1 NQLCLCLR
9 DTSITFGHPLKCLE
23 DFAFEWMVIMLTH
36 WTFCFPECFKL
47 LWCHDPEGGL
57 YGLVDWTILRCAEP
71 VFHVMAPTGFNAETF
86 GVIQRRD
93 GLQLGYFN
101 GPWIARIFLV
111 TVAIWWSLS
120 EIARL
125 HLFKRTALLQH
136 CMAEKRESG
145 TPRQVRNRDHR
156 FFDEAKNGGKAKKVN
171 RYTNAMI
178 DKRLLRR
185 LHWLV
190 SSVHFVFY

>member
-1 NQLCLCLR
+1 
-9 DTSITFGHPLKCLE
+9 
-23 DFAFEWMVIMLTH
+23 
-36 WTFCFPECFKL
+36 
-47 LWCHDPEGGL
+47 
-57 YGLVDWTILRCAEP
+57 
-71 VFHVMAPTGFNAETF
+71 MAPTGFNAETF

-171 RYTNAMI
+171 RYTNASPSLMASKLSVLI
-178 DKRLLRR
+178 VGFLVLSFVVLVASIERPIKESEASYVHIGVPCDTNDDCIGPCGRNSKR
-185 LHWLV
+185 
-190 SSVHFVFY
+190 STCEPDGCCCITT

>member
-1 NQLCLCLR
+1 
-9 DTSITFGHPLKCLE
+9 
-23 DFAFEWMVIMLTH
+23 
-36 WTFCFPECFKL
+36 
-47 LWCHDPEGGL
+47 
-57 YGLVDWTILRCAEP
+57 
-71 VFHVMAPTGFNAETF
+71 MAPTGFNAETF

-171 RYTNAMI
+171 RYTNASNVQLKSQKQATYISGYHATRMMI
-178 DKRLLRR
+178 
-185 LHWLV
+185 V
-190 SSVHFVFY
+190 SGHADAIVNVRHANLMDVVALQHNAY